1 MTVAAIIPAYN
12 EEETIGP
19 VVAVCRATKGID
31 EVIVVSDGS
40 TDRTAEVARRAG
52 ATRVV
57 ELRENQGKGAAMKIG
72 VDHTPADIILFLDAD
87 LVGVTPW
94 HLKQLLQPVLGDG
107 ADMSLGVFEG
117 GRFTSDFGQAVA
129 PFLSGQRAL
138 RRSLLD
144 HVENM
149 EDSGYGVEIL
159 LTQATRRLGARV
171 VEVPLEQITQR
182 HKEEKVGLVRGF
194 HQRMRMYWEIARS
207 MTKAQRRQ

>member
-1 MTVAAIIPAYN
+1 MTVAVIIPAYD
-12 EEETIGP
+12 EAETVGS
-19 VVAVCRATKGID
+19 VVAVCRQVPEIN

-52 ATRVV
+52 ASRVV
-57 ELRENQGKGAAMKIG
+57 ELHQNHGKGAAMKIG
-72 VDHTPADIILFLDAD
+72 VDHTPADVIMFIDAD
-87 LVGVTPW
+87 LVGLTTV
-94 HLKQLLQPVLGDG
+94 HLSQLLMPVLHKQ
-107 ADMSLGVFEG
+107 ADMTLGLFEG
-117 GRFTSDFGQAVA
+117 GRFTSDFGQALA

-159 LTQATRRLGARV
+159 LTQATRRLGATV
-171 VEVPLEQITQR
+171 LEVPLEQLGQR

-194 HQRMRMYWEIARS
+194 SQRLKMYWEIARS
-207 MTKAQRRQ
+207 ATKIQRR